1 MLVSA
6 LLFISVA
13 AGRPDEAVREITKG
27 SALLRS
33 CQAEIRLMELPSISQ
48 ATQPDLIEGTFCV
61 GFVNGY
67 TGNLNGTNAPI
78 CTKGANMGEVVRAY
92 VDFMIKN
99 PTLLEEDRR
108 VGFRQA
114 LQAKFPCPVVSHPR
128 LNDSPAGEARSI

>member
-13 AGRPDEAVREITKG
+13 AGKPDEAVREITKG

-33 CQAEIRLMELPSISQ
+33 CRAEIRLMELPSISL
-48 ATQPDLIEGTFCV
+48 ATQPDLIDGTFCV

-67 TGNLNGTNAPI
+67 TGNLSGTDAPI

-92 VDFMIKN
+92 VNFMARN
-99 PTLLEEDRR
+99 PDLLEQDRR
-108 VGFRQA
+108 VGLRHA
-114 LQAKFPCPVVSHPR
+114 LMAKFPCPVPSHPR
-128 LNDSPAGEARSI
+128 LKDPLAAGPQSI